1 MFIFKLLQI
10 GYFLEF
16 FLLQVFTV
24 EEMMPHVGHL
34 PGLHTKNLFLR
45 DKKKK
50 GLWLLSVR
58 HDKDVNLNDLAKKI
72 SISGGLRLADEA
84 ILLEKLGVRQG
95 CVTAFAL
102 INDVKNEVKFLV
114 DSQLLNGNQERI
126 YLHPLENSATT
137 GISPSDF
144 KKFLKAVGHDPTL
157 VDFD

>member
-1 MFIFKLLQI
+1 MI
-10 GYFLEF
+10 
-16 FLLQVFTV
+16 
-24 EEMMPHVGHL
+24 PHVGHL
-34 PGLHTKNLFLR
+34 PGLHTKNLFLK

-58 HDKDVNLNDLAKKI
+58 HDKDVNLNDLAKKL
-72 SISGGLRLADEA
+72 SISGGLRLADET

-114 DSQLLNGNQERI
+114 DSQLLNGSQERI